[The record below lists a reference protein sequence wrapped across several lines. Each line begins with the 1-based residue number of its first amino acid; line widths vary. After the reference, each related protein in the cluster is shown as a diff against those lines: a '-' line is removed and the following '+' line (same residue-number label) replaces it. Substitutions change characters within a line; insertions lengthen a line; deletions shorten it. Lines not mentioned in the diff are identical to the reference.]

1 MPGAIGR
8 EEAGLKGTAIAKG
21 DGAAASSKGPTRVPR
36 SSLLPKRKSGLV
48 FFAGT
53 SFAIYLEVHRW
64 TWWI

>member
-53 SFAIYLEVHRW
+53 SFAI
-64 TWWI
+64 